1 MILGTGIDI
10 IEIARIELAI
20 QRWGD
25 HFLRHVFCEE
35 EVQYANRNKFPS
47 RHFAG
52 RFAAKEAIIKALD
65 ETFMPIGWKD
75 IKILNHENGKP
86 YCQINNPEFRH
97 TIYLSIS
104 HSDNYAIASALIT
117 A

>member
-1 MILGTGIDI
+1 VILGTGIDI
-10 IEIARIELAI
+10 VEVSRIEQAI

-25 HFLRHVFCEE
+25 HFLRYVFCEE
-35 EVQYANRNKFPS
+35 EIQYANNHKFPF

-52 RFAAKEAIIKALD
+52 RFAAKEAIFKALD
-65 ETFMPIGWKD
+65 ETFLPISWKD

-86 YCQINNPEFRH
+86 YCQINKTEFRY
-97 TIYLSIS
+97 TIHLSIS
-104 HSDNYAIASALIT
+104 HSNDYAIANAVIT